1 MDDIRI
7 IQNGKAISR
16 IISGKTAAG
25 IASLL
30 AGEKAVYMVYD
41 RNVAG
46 FAGQIEA
53 LMMAV
58 ESIGDKAAAAG
69 KSVFRKMAIEATEAS
84 KNIGTVM
91 EICTWLLEE
100 DAGRD
105 AIVLGVGGG
114 ITSDMAGF
122 AAGIYKR
129 GIRFAFVPTTLLAQV
144 DAAIGGKTGV
154 NVDSYKNMIGLIRQP
169 EWTYECP
176 EALTTLPYRDF
187 VGGSAELLKTFII
200 DDRGD
205 NFARATNILCRINS
219 AESRQ
224 TAIEAYRDELMELVH
239 EAAAVKAGIVGR
251 DQFENGERR
260 MLNLGHTFAHAIEKL
275 SNSRPGGPSAGDM
288 TDTRATAGDISHGE
302 AVAMG
307 IIAAAE
313 LSEKLGTAKE
323 PIAAKLCNK
332 LASCGLPTEC
342 PFAPEELEEAMT
354 KDKKAEGG
362 IIHFILIRAI
372 GETVIHDMTAKEAI
386 ELLKK

>member
-7 IQNGKAISR
+7 IQNGKVISR
-16 IISGKTAAG
+16 IISGETAAG
-25 IASLL
+25 TASIL
-30 AGEKAVYMVYD
+30 AGENAVYMVYD

-53 LMMAV
+53 AAL
-58 ESIGDKAAAAG
+58 AAADNAAG
-69 KSVFRKMAIEATEAS
+69 CTATKAVFKKMAIDATETS

-91 EICTWLLEE
+91 EICSWLLEE
-100 DAGRD
+100 GAGRD
-105 AIVLGVGGG
+105 ALVLGVGGG

-154 NVDSYKNMIGLIRQP
+154 NVDSYKNMVGLIRQP

-176 EALTTLPYRDF
+176 EALATLPYRDF
-187 VGGSAELLKTFII
+187 VSGSAEMIKTFII
-200 DDRGD
+200 DNSGD
-205 NFARATNILCRINS
+205 NYARAAGILCRINS
-219 AESRQ
+219 AESRR
-224 TAIEAYRDELMELVH
+224 TAIESYCGELMGLVH
-239 EAAAVKAGIVGR
+239 AAAAVKAGIVGR
-251 DQFENGERR
+251 DQFEGGERR

-275 SNSRPGGPSAGDM
+275 SNSRRCAPAESDM
-288 TDTRATAGDISHGE
+288 TDTKARAGDITHGE
-302 AVAMG
+302 AVSIGMVM
-307 IIAAAE
+307 AAE
-313 LSEKLGTAKE
+313 LSERLGTAEE
-323 PIAAKLCNK
+323 PVAAKLRNR

-342 PFAPEELEEAMT
+342 PFALEELEEAMT

-362 IIHFILIRAI
+362 VIHFILIRSI

-386 ELLKK
+386 DLLKK